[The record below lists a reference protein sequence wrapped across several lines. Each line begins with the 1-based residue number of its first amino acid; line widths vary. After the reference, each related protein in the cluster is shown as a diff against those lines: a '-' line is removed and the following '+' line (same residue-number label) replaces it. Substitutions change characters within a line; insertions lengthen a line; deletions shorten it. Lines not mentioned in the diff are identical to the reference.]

1 MVTDGL
7 PTRGPGVVIRQKK
20 QPLPLSLSQD
30 ETKNNFTFLCPY
42 FFVQEQSNPK
52 YEEYKNM
59 KSEYSPR
66 LLYPDILA
74 GRSLIRVA
82 TLSSCNKKNQKKSIT
97 FCFLKYCALQNR
109 DIIYSPIR
117 VSSGCGPLPARDRL
131 SPCCAVSKPRTWFR
145 CFRRP

>member
-1 MVTDGL
+1 MGL
-7 PTRGPGVVIRQKK
+7 PTRGPGVVIRQKNRHS
-20 QPLPLSLSQD
+20 LYLSLKTRQKTTSP
-30 ETKNNFTFLCPY
+30 FFVLTFLCKSSPI
-42 FFVQEQSNPK
+42 QNM
-52 YEEYKNM
+52 KNTKM

>member
-7 PTRGPGVVIRQKK
+7 PTRGPRVVIRQKK
-20 QPLPLSLSQD
+20 IDTPS
-30 ETKNNFTFLCPY
+30 TKTTSPFFVLTFLCKSSPI
-42 FFVQEQSNPK
+42 QNM
-52 YEEYKNM
+52 KNTKM